1 MTLHPFPCSRN
12 WQFPVMFFC
21 ASFFLSASLPSSS
34 SSIQSPSPGSY
45 SKRKLESKS
54 GEPTSLAFLSLQLW
68 WRRREEKLLLTCR
81 MWMHPRNKLSGK
93 SKIVHMLLGRFLCLF
108 TWLFV
113 PIYPGY
119 KNAFLAP
126 FYFLPFLGPRLRAT
140 GIPRR
145 GEGEGPPF
153 HPLSLEFF
161 PGVSFFAW
169 GALPPSS
176 QLLRALLLSKG
187 APKLGLLSFFP
198 RTMKSLWQKLLD
210 EWMEKGK
217 ESLFPSSVLAV
228 IHQTKLWL
236 IKLISSVYFAS
247 TPCVVFVF
255 HKGFEDQVF
264 VLPTKFVCLFQPS
277 LFPVYA
283 QKTLCFNR
291 FSRLKQ
297 FEGKGGIKEIRT
309 FITQSRSIVN
319 FNINDIFSLFVP
331 GTVSTLWFS
340 T

>member
-1 MTLHPFPCSRN
+1 
-12 WQFPVMFFC
+12 MFF
-21 ASFFLSASLPSSS
+21 ALLSFFLHLFLPLSLPSNL
-34 SSIQSPSPGSY
+34 PLPEVTA
-45 SKRKLESKS
+45 KENPRVKVEN
-54 GEPTSLAFLSLQLW
+54 P
-68 WRRREEKLLLTCR
+68 LLL
-81 MWMHPRNKLSGK
+81 LSSLCNFGEAERRKTFADLQDVNASEKQIQVQK

-119 KNAFLAP
+119 KNAFLAL

-187 APKLGLLSFFP
+187 APKRGLLSFFP

-217 ESLFPSSVLAV
+217 ESFFLL
-228 IHQTKLWL
+228 
-236 IKLISSVYFAS
+236 
-247 TPCVVFVF
+247 
-255 HKGFEDQVF
+255 
-264 VLPTKFVCLFQPS
+264 
-277 LFPVYA
+277 
-283 QKTLCFNR
+283 LCFGSDSPNQTLANQTHQLGLFCLNPLCCFR
-291 FSRLKQ
+291 F
-297 FEGKGGIKEIRT
+297 
-309 FITQSRSIVN
+309 
-319 FNINDIFSLFVP
+319 P
-331 GTVSTLWFS
+331 
-340 T
+340 